1 MTTSETLDP
10 VKILATNVRSLWE
23 ENRLLRD
30 ALQAM
35 RLELYEMRQAS
46 LPKFAEDSFALFRII
61 GNDLPPRHKAGQSL
75 ANIRFILNHE
85 PSHPGVTRRWVLNRI
100 IDSETEAEIIDMLQ
114 GRGEVFDRIAFDA
127 DAYRQ
132 IFWDMTPMAFGADPF
147 YSRALSDAKV
157 TSLSAIQN
165 KELLFDAAY
174 HEKIRYVANNNG
186 ARNTCLEIGRRLARW
201 VMPWDG
207 NCFLT
212 DAGWNE
218 IRTAIA
224 TSPQLPYFV
233 VPMARITENESLF
246 DAALKPDPQEEP
258 QIIFR
263 NDAREM
269 FDPNLRYGRRPKVE
283 LLKRLRVPG
292 PWENWPKA
300 VWEAVGTV
308 APDAGLYQQAGWV
321 ARLSSGVHAL
331 EIAGSSSQRGVARSQ
346 GIRGLVDRID
356 EAAIRHA
363 LSDRPTRVL
372 DWTTLVEQRRLYHAG
387 DVGIEALIDGALLP
401 AARQALGRGPYSVL
415 DKLGCAPSGDPRDYW
430 HPAPYHWPN
439 EDSPA
444 GLPYQKRDGLRVPG
458 TRFGD
463 PEAVNYDRTSLQ
475 AVFDDT
481 LTLAL
486 AAFFSGQ
493 DDFAAHAV
501 AILRRWFVDEES
513 RMTPHL
519 AYAQLIPG
527 DKTSRGRGIIEA
539 KDFHYFLDAVGLLQH
554 LGAVPTDVLA
564 VFRFWLSAY
573 LDWLWTSPQGK
584 SERASA
590 NNHGTAYDLQVAA
603 IAAFLGRA
611 RLVQESS
618 LLSCQ
623 RLFDQFDDEGAQP
636 HEINRPTSQHYCHFN
651 LQLWVGLADLYR
663 SCGIDLWRVEA
674 APGRG
679 IVSGIARLVA
689 QLEEPEWPGAQIDA
703 FDSRR
708 SHVLLLVG
716 RANGVAPPKDT
727 IDFDYIRTSVFDP
740 HSGIRPWWQLG
751 VHSFSDA
758 FMATADAL
766 ALAARERISI

>member
-10 VKILATNVRSLWE
+10 VKILAKNVRSLWE

-30 ALQAM
+30 AIQAM

-46 LPKFAEDSFALFRII
+46 LPKIAEDSFIFFRII

-85 PSHPGVTRRWVLNRI
+85 PARPGVTRRWLLNRI
-100 IDSETEAEIIDMLQ
+100 IDSDTEKEIIDLMQ
-114 GRGEVFDRIAFDA
+114 SSGEVFDRIAFDS
-127 DAYRQ
+127 DAYHR
-132 IFWDMTPMAFGADPF
+132 ICWDMTPLVFGADPF
-147 YSRALSDAKV
+147 YSPALSDSKV
-157 TSLSAIQN
+157 KSLSAIQN

-186 ARNTCLEIGRRLARW
+186 ARNTCLEIGRGLARW

-212 DAGWNE
+212 DAGWSE
-218 IRTAIA
+218 IRAAIA
-224 TSPQLPYFV
+224 TSPQLPYVV
-233 VPMARITENESLF
+233 VPMARIADNESLF
-246 DAALKPDPQEEP
+246 EPAFKPDPQEEP

-269 FDPNLRYGRRPKVE
+269 FDPTLRYGRRPKVE

-292 PWENWPKA
+292 PWDKWPKA

-308 APDAGLYQQAGWV
+308 APDAGMYQQAGWV
-321 ARLSSGVHAL
+321 ARLSSGAHAL
-331 EIAGSSSQRGVARSQ
+331 ETAGSASRRGVARSQ

-356 EAAIRHA
+356 EAAIVDA

-372 DWTTLVEQRRLYHAG
+372 DWTTLVEQRRRYLAG
-387 DVGIEALIDGALLP
+387 EADIRELVDGALLP
-401 AARQALGRGPYSVL
+401 AAQQALGRGPYSVL

-439 EDSPA
+439 EDSPT

-458 TRFGD
+458 TQFGD

-486 AAFFSGQ
+486 AGFFSGRG
-493 DDFAAHAV
+493 DLAAHAV

-527 DKTSRGRGIIEA
+527 DTTSRGRGIIEA
-539 KDFHYFLDAVGLLQH
+539 KDFHYFLDGVGLLQH
-554 LGAVPTDVLA
+554 LGAVPADVLA

-573 LDWLWTSPQGK
+573 LDWLWTSPQGQN
-584 SERASA
+584 ERACA

-611 RLVQESS
+611 KLVRESS

-623 RLFDQFDDEGAQP
+623 RLFDQFDDDGAQP
-636 HEINRPTSQHYCHFN
+636 HEISRPTSQHYCHFN

-679 IVSGIARLVA
+679 ILSGISRLAA
-689 QLEEPEWPGAQIDA
+689 QLDEPEWPGAQIDA
-703 FDSRR
+703 FDCRR
-708 SHVLLLVG
+708 AHVLLLMGRKNAASLPKNIVG
-716 RANGVAPPKDT
+716 YDH
-727 IDFDYIRTSVFDP
+727 IRTSVFDP

-751 VHSFSDA
+751 LNSFSDE
-758 FMATADAL
+758 FTAIADGL
-766 ALAARERISI
+766 AITAQEKGSI